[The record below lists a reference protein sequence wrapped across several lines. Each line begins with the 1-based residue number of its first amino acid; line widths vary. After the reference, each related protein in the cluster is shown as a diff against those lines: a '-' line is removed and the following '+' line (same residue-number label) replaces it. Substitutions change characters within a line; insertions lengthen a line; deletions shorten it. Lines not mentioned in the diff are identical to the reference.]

1 MPVIPH
7 FSQECLEV
15 INANSKIQWPTFD
28 EKLFEEDKINIVIQ
42 INGKKR
48 NVIQSNKNLKETDL
62 LNMISRY
69 EKLKKYLENRII
81 KKKIYIQDKLIN
93 III

>member
-1 MPVIPH
+1 M
-7 FSQECLEV
+7 E
-15 INANSKIQWPTFD
+15 
-28 EKLFEEDKINIVIQ
+28 
-42 INGKKR
+42 R

-62 LNMISRY
+62 LNMISRD
-69 EKLKKYLENRII
+69 EKLKKYLEKKII